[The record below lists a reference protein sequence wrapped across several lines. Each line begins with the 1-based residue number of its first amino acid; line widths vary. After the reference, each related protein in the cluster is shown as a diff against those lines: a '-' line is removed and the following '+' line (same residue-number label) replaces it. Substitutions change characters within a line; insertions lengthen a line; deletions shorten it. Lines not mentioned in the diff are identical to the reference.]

1 MSWATY
7 ATFAAFATVVV
18 LAPGPDTLVVL
29 KNSLVGGRAAG
40 IATSLGICTSNTVQG
55 TAAAFGVGALIVRSQ
70 PLFET
75 IRWAGVG
82 YLCFLGFQALRSAW
96 RGDYTQLDSIRGD
109 AGTRPLTHWRQGFVS
124 NVTNPKVLAFYLSVL
139 PQFLHPGQTG
149 PLDALALAY
158 THAVIGIAWL
168 LVLVWL
174 LHRMRTVIARRP
186 VRRTLDAIT
195 GTALVGFAVRLA
207 TEPR

>member
-1 MSWATY
+1 MSWTTY
-7 ATFAAFATVVV
+7 ATFAAFATLVV

-40 IATSLGICTSNTVQG
+40 MATSLGICASNTVQG

-70 PLFET
+70 PLFEA
-75 IRWAGVG
+75 IRWAGVA

-96 RGDYTQLDSIRGD
+96 RGEYARLDTTD
-109 AGTRPLTHWRQGFVS
+109 ANPRRHPFTHWRQGFVS
-124 NVTNPKVLAFYLSVL
+124 NITNPKVLAFYLSVL
-139 PQFLHPGQTG
+139 PQFLHPGETG
-149 PLDALALAY
+149 ALDALALAY
-158 THAVIGIAWL
+158 THAVIGIGWL

-174 LHRMRTVIARRP
+174 LHRMRTLVSRRR
-186 VRRTLDAIT
+186 VRRTLDALA